1 MSDNIAT
8 TTNIPHS
15 DYTYSNGSYS
25 MQPQKLINEFLLKHS
40 RIYISEK
47 MKIYGTI
54 CSVLNRAWINVCC
67 VHVSKSQLL
76 CETRKSALEYSNN
89 RFLLMS
95 KIGLNEGPQKLIN
108 QFLMSKYPCAYI
120 SVRKR
125 ILRTIKSSSE
135 RAWLAAFYMQVS
147 KSQLYCALRKSP
159 LNI

>member
-1 MSDNIAT
+1 MSDDIAT
-8 TTNIPHS
+8 TINIPHS

-54 CSVLNRAWINVCC
+54 CSALKRAWINVCC
-67 VHVSKSQLL
+67 VHVSQSQLL
-76 CETRKSALEYSNN
+76 WDEEICSEFSNN

-95 KIGLNEGPQKLIN
+95 KIGLNEGPLKLIN
-108 QFLMSKYPCAYI
+108 QFLMSQYSCAYI

-125 ILRTIKSSSE
+125 ILRTIKSSLE
-135 RAWLAAFYMQVS
+135 RGWLAAFYMQVS
-147 KSQLYCALRKSP
+147 KSQLYCAPRKSP

>member
-1 MSDNIAT
+1 MSDDIAT
-8 TTNIPHS
+8 TINIPHS

-25 MQPQKLINEFLLKHS
+25 LQPQKLINEFLLKHS

-54 CSVLNRAWINVCC
+54 CSALKRAWINVCC
-67 VHVSKSQLL
+67 VHVSKAQLL

-95 KIGLNEGPQKLIN
+95 KIGLNEGPLKLIN
-108 QFLMSKYPCAYI
+108 QFLMSKYSCTYI

-125 ILRTIKSSSE
+125 ILRTIKSSLE
-135 RAWLAAFYMQVS
+135 RA
-147 KSQLYCALRKSP
+147 
-159 LNI
+159 

>member
-1 MSDNIAT
+1 
-8 TTNIPHS
+8 
-15 DYTYSNGSYS
+15 
-25 MQPQKLINEFLLKHS
+25 MQPQKLINEFLLLKHS

-54 CSVLNRAWINVCC
+54 CSALKRAWINVCC

-108 QFLMSKYPCAYI
+108 QFLMSKYSCAYI

-125 ILRTIKSSSE
+125 ILRTIKSSLE
-135 RAWLAAFYMQVS
+135 RA
-147 KSQLYCALRKSP
+147 
-159 LNI
+159 

>member
-1 MSDNIAT
+1 MSDDIAT
-8 TTNIPHS
+8 TTDIPHS

-54 CSVLNRAWINVCC
+54 CIALKRAWMNVCC
-67 VHVSKSQLL
+67 VHVSQSQLL

-108 QFLMSKYPCAYI
+108 QFPTLYSCAYI

-125 ILRTIKSSSE
+125 ILRTIKSSLE
-135 RAWLAAFYMQVS
+135 RA
-147 KSQLYCALRKSP
+147 
-159 LNI
+159 

>member
-1 MSDNIAT
+1 MSDDIAT
-8 TTNIPHS
+8 TINIPHS

-54 CSVLNRAWINVCC
+54 CSALKRSLDKC
-67 VHVSKSQLL
+67 LL
-76 CETRKSALEYSNN
+76 CACFTVTAPVWDEEICSEFSNN

-95 KIGLNEGPQKLIN
+95 KIGLNEGPLKLIN
-108 QFLMSKYPCAYI
+108 QFLMSQYSCAYI

-125 ILRTIKSSSE
+125 ILRTIKSSLE
-135 RAWLAAFYMQVS
+135 KGWLAAFYMQVS
-147 KSQLYCALRKSP
+147 KSQLYCAPRKSP

>member
-1 MSDNIAT
+1 MSDDIAT
-8 TTNIPHS
+8 TINIPHS

-54 CSVLNRAWINVCC
+54 CRALKRAWINVCC

-108 QFLMSKYPCAYI
+108 QFLMSKYSCAYI

-125 ILRTIKSSSE
+125 ILPMIKSSLE
-135 RAWLAAFYMQVS
+135 RA
-147 KSQLYCALRKSP
+147 
-159 LNI
+159 